1 MGTEAEASYVAGF
14 PVPLPLL
21 VFISVKKWIM
31 YTWSHW
37 TYLSSQIDV
46 QKRPEEPSRSRS
58 EFEEVRG
65 GSVATY
71 DYPYFNLRLT
81 WGEVEAEGV

>member
-1 MGTEAEASYVAGF
+1 M
-14 PVPLPLL
+14 
-21 VFISVKKWIM
+21 
-31 YTWSHW
+31 
-37 TYLSSQIDV
+37 TYLNAQIDV

-81 WGEVEAEGV
+81 WGEVEAEILRRAKTREVEGLYSRRASRA

>member
-1 MGTEAEASYVAGF
+1 MAS
-14 PVPLPLL
+14 
-21 VFISVKKWIM
+21 
-31 YTWSHW
+31 TWSHSA
-37 TYLSSQIDV
+37 YLSLSSQIDV

-58 EFEEVRG
+58 EFEEVCG

-81 WGEVEAEGV
+81 WGEVEVEGVYDQGMN